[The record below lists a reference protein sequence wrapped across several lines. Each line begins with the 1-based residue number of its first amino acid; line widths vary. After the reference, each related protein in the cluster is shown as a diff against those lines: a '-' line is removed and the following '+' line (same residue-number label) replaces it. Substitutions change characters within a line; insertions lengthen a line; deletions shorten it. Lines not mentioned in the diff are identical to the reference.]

1 VLPTCPFC
9 ERAWAGAPAPSYA
22 PCPHPCFRFIT
33 KSQPGGEYA
42 YHALGVDI
50 KVGFPAAG
58 DVIDIDR
65 AIVAILA
72 RHYVLAGDVWFAE
85 SEEAVRAAHRDI
97 LAFLD
102 SLESVVIV

>member
-1 VLPTCPFC
+1 MLPTCPFC
-9 ERAWAGAPAPSYA
+9 ERARGGAPASSYA

-50 KVGFPAAG
+50 YAAG

-65 AIVAILA
+65 AVVAILA
-72 RHYVLAGDVWFAE
+72 RHYVLVGDVWFAE

-102 SLESVVIV
+102 SLASVVIV